1 MIKTKPREAV
11 HGYWVSPWL
20 FILAAGGFAV
30 GLTSL
35 WLFPVHLSL
44 YGGGA
49 FLIMYLIWLALLGVP
64 LLMTEILL
72 GRLGRQSPIKSLG
85 RLARQAHA
93 RPGWRKLG
101 GLCVLIGFLTLT
113 YYCVIGGWFLAY
125 ATRAAAGALQNL
137 TVDGAGVLFSAFVR
151 DAEKQLFWHALF
163 LAMTLLVVGRGLHRG
178 LEAVARYL
186 TPTLFCLLTVLLGYA
201 AYAGQFRKALE
212 HVFYPDFVQLSAE
225 GVWVALGD
233 AFFTFGLGMG
243 ALLMYGAHARE
254 ETRIVGVSMA
264 VAAID
269 TLAGLMAAVAIY
281 AILFAGGVTAL
292 PGAELA
298 FQALPA
304 ALEHLPLG
312 RLILIFFFALLAM
325 AVWLRA
331 IGLVEPVLTWLE
343 ERFDLSRRQAALW
356 CGVCA
361 WALGLVS
368 ILSFEVWA
376 FSFNLL
382 GAERSL
388 GVFNIL
394 EILTGNIL
402 VVLASFLLAWF
413 AGWRLR
419 PSISRAALHLR
430 SPCSFD
436 IWLWL
441 NRLIIPALLFV
452 LLYNIP
458 LFL

>member
-1 MIKTKPREAV
+1 MLRTKPREAV

-64 LLMTEILL
+64 LLMTEIML
-72 GRLGRQSPIKSLG
+72 GRMGRRSPIKGLG
-85 RLARQAHA
+85 LLARQARA

-101 GLCVLIGFLTLT
+101 GLCVLIGFLMLT

-125 ATRAAAGALQNL
+125 ATRAAGGALQNL

-186 TPTLFCLLTVLLGYA
+186 TPMLFCLLTVLLGYA
-201 AYAGQFRKALE
+201 GYAGQFSKALE
-212 HVFYPDFVQLSAE
+212 HIFYPDFVQLNAE

-254 ETRIVGVSMA
+254 ETRIVGVSIA

-292 PGAELA
+292 PGAALA

-312 RLILIFFFALLAM
+312 RLILIFFFVILAM

-331 IGLVEPVLTWLE
+331 IGLVEPVLTWIE
-343 ERFDLSRRQAALW
+343 ERFALSRRRAVLW
-356 CGVCA
+356 CGMCA
-361 WALGLVS
+361 WALGVVT
-368 ILSFEVWA
+368 ILSFDVWA
-376 FSFNLL
+376 FSFNLF
-382 GAERSL
+382 GADRSL
-388 GVFNIL
+388 GFSDIL
-394 EILTGNIL
+394 QILTGHVM
-402 VVLASFLLAWF
+402 VVVAALLLAWF

-419 PSISRAALHLR
+419 PGAARAVLHLR
-430 SPCSFD
+430 SPCTFD
-436 IWLWL
+436 VWLWL
-441 NRLIIPALLFV
+441 NRLIIPALLIA